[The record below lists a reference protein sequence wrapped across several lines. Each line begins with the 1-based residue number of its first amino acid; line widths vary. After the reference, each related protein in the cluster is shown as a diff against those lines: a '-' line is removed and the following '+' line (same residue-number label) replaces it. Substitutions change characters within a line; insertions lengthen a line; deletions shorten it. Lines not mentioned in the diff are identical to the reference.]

1 MYLISLSTVYDIFPK
16 ISKCFLRQEFT
27 EPFGLHLNSR
37 LFPSRRL
44 RLPTPLQSMPRW
56 GPRLWSRRQRRQRRW
71 WCPAC
76 RKGHPCAAILDDIGA
91 RHDVLRL
98 LVARSSGIFSSLW
111 ALKPGNFSN
120 SQLTDMISKSQ
131 TFDHPQ
137 THQVFISKDKEKQ
150 IYTVKTKKHKVLN
163 VETPAKYNSLIVIAQ
178 SLCAIAPFS
187 VCHWSEAFD
196 ATPFPLHL

>member
-1 MYLISLSTVYDIFPK
+1 MAALSSSLNYVSYIFIK
-16 ISKCFLRQEFT
+16 SLWHISKDFKVLSAPEIHWTIWTSPEF
-27 EPFGLHLNSR
+27 PSA
-37 LFPSRRL
+37 PSRRL

-71 WCPAC
+71 WCPEC

-120 SQLTDMISKSQ
+120 SQLTHMISKSQ
-131 TFDHPQ
+131 DITRFYLAPRP
-137 THQVFISKDKEKQ
+137 TRKPFITPNTSGV
-150 IYTVKTKKHKVLN
+150 YFKK
-163 VETPAKYNSLIVIAQ
+163 
-178 SLCAIAPFS
+178 
-187 VCHWSEAFD
+187 
-196 ATPFPLHL
+196 